1 LASLPGVQPEA
12 HCADLALA
20 CAVVPTEQAVSDFA
34 PIGEAGAVDE
44 GVAASAHRARL
55 RSTAEPAVAEGR
67 TAREAAARSQ
77 VESRVAV
84 RAGDGVR

>member
-1 LASLPGVQPEA
+1 MASFPGIQPET
-12 HCADLALA
+12 HCADLALTG
-20 CAVVPTEQAVSDFA
+20 AVCPTEQAIFGIA
-34 PIGEAGAVDE
+34 PVGEAGAVDE

-55 RSTAEPAVAEGR
+55 RSIAESAVADGR
-67 TAREAAARSQ
+67 TAGEAAARSQ